1 MSASMTTPVV
11 TPKSSTKHS
20 KSKIIKLSLSPTLLS
35 KFPSDSIALPTPL
48 ASASTDA
55 LNVPSPAPTAPD
67 SIIVSTPTATANNLL
82 APPTNGSKR
91 KGAAAKPNLKR
102 TASQLEA
109 GGPKPRG
116 KPGPKKKARIGEN
129 GEVLAGSVAP
139 AAPKLGP
146 KANQGAINA
155 CLRALDRT
163 GKPTRKWQKTG
174 FKVRSFT
181 GYAWAAGTY
190 AAQRKI
196 SGEFA
201 GDVKSDSS
209 SSGDLKATQDSSVV
223 ASNSGPDMQTPI
235 PPARNTSSPLASAI
249 VNPVS

>member
-1 MSASMTTPVV
+1 ML
-11 TPKSSTKHS
+11 ST
-20 KSKIIKLSLSPTLLS
+20 SPCYEN
-35 KFPSDSIALPTPL
+35 IG
-48 ASASTDA
+48 ST
-55 LNVPSPAPTAPD
+55 LNVSHDENIASFATTSPNR
-67 SIIVSTPTATANNLL
+67 SILQNANIHH
-82 APPTNGSKR
+82 R
-91 KGAAAKPNLKR
+91 
-102 TASQLEA
+102 
-109 GGPKPRG
+109 
-116 KPGPKKKARIGEN
+116 GEN
-129 GEVLAGSVAP
+129 GEVLTGSVAP

-163 GKPTRKWQKTG
+163 GKPTRKWQKIG

-196 SGEFA
+196 NGEFA

-235 PPARNTSSPLASAI
+235 PPAHATSSPLAPAV
-249 VNPVS
+249 VNPVA